1 MSASGPWRTC
11 AIASQMS
18 AFGGKADTTSSGDP
32 LSRLLLGGNRTW
44 LFATHMSAYDPKRT
58 SDSSLNEPRL
68 NRYDCSVQRLGG
80 RKEATRVHQACRR
93 CGGRI
98 AVGGAR
104 TAAGDTGDWISR

>member
-1 MSASGPWRTC
+1 
-11 AIASQMS
+11 MS
-18 AFGGKADTTSSGDP
+18 AFGGKVDTISSGDP
-32 LSRLLLGGNRTW
+32 LSRLLLEENRTW

-58 SDSSLNEPRL
+58 SEDSSLNEPRL

-80 RKEATRVHQACRR
+80 SNEATRVHQPCRR

-104 TAAGDTGDWISR
+104 TAVGDTGDWISR